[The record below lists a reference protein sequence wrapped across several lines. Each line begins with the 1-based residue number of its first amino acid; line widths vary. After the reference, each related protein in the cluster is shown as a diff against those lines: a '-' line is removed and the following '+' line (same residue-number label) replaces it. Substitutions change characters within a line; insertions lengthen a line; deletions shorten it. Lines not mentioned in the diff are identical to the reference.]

1 MSEASTPAAEPPW
14 VTFYR
19 RLLAHADD
27 LDARGGDA
35 DAAALRA
42 LATVWWSEQEEWRA
56 RMFETLRVHHE
67 INNAL
72 VGIRGNAQL
81 LMMGPAAQVP
91 GVKDRL
97 EVMLRETRRIQ
108 EAGLKLRELK
118 TTLGGASPLERAA

>member
-1 MSEASTPAAEPPW
+1 VSEPSSPAAEPPW

-19 RLLAHADD
+19 RLLTHADD

-42 LATVWWSEQEEWRA
+42 LAAAWWSEQEEWRA

-108 EAGLKLRELK
+108 EAGFKLRELK
-118 TTLGGASPLERAA
+118 TTLGGAAPLERAA

>member
-1 MSEASTPAAEPPW
+1 MTDATGPAGEPPW
-14 VTFYR
+14 ISFHR
-19 RLLAHADD
+19 RLHAHADD
-27 LDARGGDA
+27 LEGRGRAA

-42 LATVWWSEQEEWRA
+42 LATVWWTEQEEWRT
-56 RMFETLRVHHE
+56 RIHDTLRVHHD

-81 LMMGPAAQVP
+81 LMMGPAAEVP

-108 EAGLKLRELK
+108 EAGSRLRELK
-118 TTLGGASPLERAA
+118 TTLGGSAPLERTA